1 MTDNT
6 LTLFTPAET
15 VPVASQHQITAT
27 QVTDEN
33 SISI

>member
-6 LTLFTPAET
+6 LPLFPPAES

-33 SISI
+33 RISF